1 MKRLSEYY
9 IRLFH
14 LTNFFKM
21 CSITEHI
28 CAYEV
33 SFVGSDKSLMYL
45 INNWMLILVCVQ
57 GRNFGDLKLV
67 SR

>member
-1 MKRLSEYY
+1 
-9 IRLFH
+9 
-14 LTNFFKM
+14 M
-21 CSITEHI
+21 CSRTEHI

-33 SFVGSDKSLMYL
+33 SFVGSDQSLMYL

-57 GRNFGDLKLV
+57 GCNFGDLKLV